1 MIMSTGKKP
10 EKNPYKGHTIQ
21 EVMEAEAGHYYIQ
34 LGDGLFE
41 SETGKLA
48 FSKERA
54 DNFYLQIWEG
64 LKDMKANGSKADR
77 EEALKCLLNFRI
89 IPLRFH

>member
-1 MIMSTGKKP
+1 MSSKKA
-10 EKNPYKGHTIQ
+10 EKSPYKNHTIQ

-34 LGDGLFE
+34 IGDGMFE
-41 SETGKLA
+41 SDTGKLA

-54 DNFYLQIWEG
+54 ENFYLQILEG
-64 LKDMKANGSKADR
+64 LKDMKKNGSKQDQ
-77 EEALKCLLNFRI
+77 EEALACLLNFRI